1 MPSPYFIAVDPS
13 PFKLRMFF
21 GRRQEIQTISNHLLN
36 GDSVLLVGERRIGM
50 TFLLFGLWTNEKDR
64 SWKDRLTKG

>member
-21 GRRQEIQTISNHLLN
+21 GRRQEIRAISNYLLN
-36 GDSVLLVGERRIGM
+36 GDSVLLIGERRMGK
-50 TFLLFGLWTNEKDR
+50 TFLLYHVMFSGTNRAE
-64 SWKDRLTKG
+64 